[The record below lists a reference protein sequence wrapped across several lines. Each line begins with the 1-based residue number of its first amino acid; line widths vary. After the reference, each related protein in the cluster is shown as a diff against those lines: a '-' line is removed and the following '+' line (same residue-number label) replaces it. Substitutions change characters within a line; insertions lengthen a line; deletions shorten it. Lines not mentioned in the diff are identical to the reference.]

1 MNDVD
6 QERQNQRVRRVI
18 RGLLEG
24 NAPDG
29 TDPQACGQ
37 WADVVAALTKAH
49 GQGGS
54 AQVRTLFNTL
64 AKAEPGLIRLAST
77 RPAPVKTSWTVA
89 ELYDADFPEPQWAV
103 ADLVP
108 VGLSFLAGRPK
119 IGKSWFALQAA
130 CAVGTGGSMLDR
142 EVERGRVL
150 FLALEDNP
158 RRLKERQ
165 AKQGIPR
172 GADITFKTAWPFLGQ
187 GGLTELLAEI
197 EKGRYTLVVI
207 DTLRR
212 ALGRADEGDPAEMTL
227 VLGELQRMAQLHD
240 LAILLIDHHR
250 KPSGFQA
257 DPVDDILGTTAKAA
271 VADAALGLYRNGQGK
286 RETTLKAIG
295 RDIEEIELALEW
307 DGRTCCWQLL
317 GEAGEVR
324 KDTVNAEVRDA
335 IAALVALGQVPST
348 ARIAR
353 YLGKQESQVSRS
365 LGQLLNNS
373 QVVKGTKIGRE
384 VPYYLPGLAGE

>member
-6 QERQNQRVRRVI
+6 RERQNLLAQKVI
-18 RGLLEG
+18 LRLLEG
-24 NAPDG
+24 HAPDG
-29 TDPQACGQ
+29 TDPRACGR
-37 WADVVAALTKAH
+37 WAEVVAALTRAH
-49 GQGGS
+49 GQGGT
-54 AQVRTLFNTL
+54 AQVKALFNTL
-64 AKAEPGLIRLAST
+64 AKADPGLILLIACE
-77 RPAPVKTSWTVA
+77 PAPVKTSWTVA

-103 ADLVP
+103 SDLVP

-119 IGKSWFALQAA
+119 IGKSWFALQVA
-130 CAVGTGGSMLDR
+130 CAVGTGGQVLER
-142 EVERGRVL
+142 EAGQGRVL

-165 AKQGIPR
+165 SKQGIPHQ
-172 GADITFKTAWPFLGQ
+172 AEITFETAWPFLGQ
-187 GGLTELLAEI
+187 GGLTELQAEL
-197 EKGRYTLVVI
+197 EQGGYTLVVI

-212 ALGRADEGDPAEMTL
+212 ALGRADESDPAEMTL

-250 KPSGFQA
+250 KPSGFAA

-271 VADAALGLYRNGQGK
+271 VADAALGLYRSGQGK

-295 RDIEEIELALEW
+295 RDIDEVELALEW

-317 GEAGEVR
+317 GEAGAVR
-324 KDTVNAEVRDA
+324 KDTVNAEVREA
-335 IAALVALGQVPST
+335 IAALVDLGQVPST

-353 YLGKQESQVSRS
+353 YLGKKQCNVSRS
-365 LGQLLNNS
+365 LGELLNAG
-373 QVVKGTKIGRE
+373 QVVRGDKVGRE
-384 VPYYLPGLAGE
+384 VPYYLPDGA